1 VRAVKFRRQA
11 APRGGTGGGLLGLGF
26 GTETRGPSLI
36 WEFSAECIGILFVEV
51 IVSYF
56 AFKKVQTT
64 FDAII
69 IGSLFPLSIGVVAGL
84 EAAGLN

>member
-1 VRAVKFRRQA
+1 MNNTFC
-11 APRGGTGGGLLGLGF
+11 LGIFLALIF
-26 GTETRGPSLI
+26 FKSLI